1 MDETADCRRH
11 DGGAQACRAGVEDIL
26 GEDVILPAV
35 GDGRRVDNS
44 DREAGSLSE
53 CYKSCLQACIELSQ
67 CGRRPSP
74 HLVAEWVEKRI
85 GLPTHFS
92 SKLKCFSRKPLR
104 RSFVGG
110 CTEVAVNCCMQ
121 R

>member
-53 CYKSCLQACIELSQ
+53 CYKSCLQVCIELSQ
-67 CGRRPSP
+67 VWKASVAPSCSGMGRERNRAS
-74 HLVAEWVEKRI
+74 HALLEQAETLFKR
-85 GLPTHFS
+85 TAASQF
-92 SKLKCFSRKPLR
+92 CWR
-104 RSFVGG
+104 VY
-110 CTEVAVNCCMQ
+110 
-121 R
+121 